1 VTSGATVTTL
11 NGTAAFTAGAVT
23 SSAVTI
29 QMWKVDTTAIDMVI
43 EFSTVTTLAAA
54 VASNFDV

>member
-1 VTSGATVTTL
+1 VSNGASATTL
-11 NGTAAFTAGAVT
+11 NGTAAFTAGTVT

-29 QMWKVDTTAIDMVI
+29 QMWKVDTAAIDMVI

-54 VASNFDV
+54 VASSFNV